1 MNDTSS
7 GRWGGCERNEA
18 LSTRWKKQE
27 KESINACL
35 SVVHDGR
42 GGGFF

>member
-7 GRWGGCERNEA
+7 GGGGGVVNE
-18 LSTRWKKQE
+18 TRRWKKQE

-42 GGGFF
+42 GFLT